1 MPKRVLT
8 ILTKIDLGFVH
19 LPGGQTF
26 QKNFSL
32 KIIELFVIAALVLS
46 DIRSINTRYTYFLHA
61 FFLYKEA
68 LNISISIRFSTL
80 NYNCK
85 LQVLRESEGKLTSA
99 SRNLG
104 VERTTS

>member
-46 DIRSINTRYTYFLHA
+46 VIRSINTRYTYFLHA
-61 FFLYKEA
+61 FFVCIK
-68 LNISISIRFSTL
+68 R
-80 NYNCK
+80 
-85 LQVLRESEGKLTSA
+85 R
-99 SRNLG
+99 
-104 VERTTS
+104 